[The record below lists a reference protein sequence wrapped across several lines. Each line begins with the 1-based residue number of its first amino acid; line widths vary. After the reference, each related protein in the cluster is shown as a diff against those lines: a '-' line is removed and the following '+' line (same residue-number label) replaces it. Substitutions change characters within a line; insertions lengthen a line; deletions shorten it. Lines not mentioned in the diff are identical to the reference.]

1 MRDLTN
7 LHSGSNNAKQG
18 IRGARFLCALVA
30 LYFATAGVSPIFKSI
45 SAQPLFPTS
54 GKYGLQ
60 RAIPQRI
67 NQRVVAPSTQPPAEL
82 PSGIKDPKSEESRIG
97 AEDVLDVN
105 VFEAPELNRTARVS
119 ENGEIS
125 LELLGT
131 VRAAGLTPRELEIVL
146 QELLR
151 RTYMKDPHVGVFV
164 RELQSHPIS
173 VVGAVK
179 MPGVF
184 QIRGSKSV
192 LEMISMAQGLSE
204 DAGETVMIMRGSGIV
219 TPSGK
224 AAASQELLNN
234 KNVSL
239 DQFSQTSTAKSA
251 LPPVAGKIVEIN
263 LKRLMESDDPAS
275 NVAVHSGDVVKVSRA
290 GIVYVVG
297 GGVKTPG
304 GFVLKNN
311 ENISVLQAIALAQ
324 GLTRTSSKNRAV
336 IIRTDQQT
344 NQRTEIQVNLGKILA
359 SKAAD
364 PVLQPRDIVY
374 VPDSTAKTVM
384 YRGAEAALSTATGV
398 AIYRW

>member
-1 MRDLTN
+1 MRYSMN
-7 LHSGSNNAKQG
+7 IAAGSITPK
-18 IRGARFLCALVA
+18 RVVRVMRFLCGLVA
-30 LYFATAGVSPIFKSI
+30 FYLAIAGVNPVLKPI
-45 SAQPLFPTS
+45 SARPLFPAPHI
-54 GKYGLQ
+54 YGLQ

-67 NQRVVAPSTQPPAEL
+67 TQRVVASPSAPAVDPP
-82 PSGIKDPKSEESRIG
+82 SEPLGDTANEEFRIG
-97 AEDVLDVN
+97 AEDVLDIN
-105 VFEAPELNRTARVS
+105 VFDAPELNRTVRVS
-119 ENGEIS
+119 EDGEIS
-125 LELLGT
+125 LQLLGT
-131 VRAAGLTPRELEIVL
+131 LRATGLTPRELERVL

-192 LEMISMAQGLSE
+192 LEMISMAQGLSD
-204 DAGETVMIMRGSGIV
+204 DAGETVTIMRGSGRAA
-219 TPSGK
+219 PEAK
-224 AAASQELLNN
+224 AANQR
-234 KNVSL
+234 
-239 DQFSQTSTAKSA
+239 
-251 LPPVAGKIVEIN
+251 VAGKMFEIN
-263 LKRLMESDDPAS
+263 LKRLMGSGDPSS
-275 NVAVHSGDVVKVSRA
+275 NISVHSGDVVKVSRA

-311 ENISVLQAIALAQ
+311 ENISVLQALALAQ
-324 GLTRTSSKNRAV
+324 GLTRTSSKNHAV
-336 IIRTDQQT
+336 IIRTDQET
-344 NQRTEIQVNLGKILA
+344 NQRIEIPVNLGKILT

-374 VPDSTAKTVM
+374 VPDSTAKNVM

>member
-1 MRDLTN
+1 MRHLVKFRAA
-7 LHSGSNNAKQG
+7 SSNPVQA
-18 IRGARFLCALVA
+18 IRIVRFVCIFVA
-30 LYFATAGVSPIFKSI
+30 LYFAIAGMNPVLKSTR
-45 SAQPLFPTS
+45 AQPLFSAS

-67 NQRVVAPSTQPPAEL
+67 NQRVATPSVAPAAEL
-82 PSGIKDPKSEESRIG
+82 PADPKGEESRIG
-97 AEDVLDVN
+97 AEDVLDIS
-105 VFEAPELNRTARVS
+105 VFEAPELNRTVRVS

-131 VRAAGLTPRELEIVL
+131 VRASGLTPRELEIVL

-179 MPGVF
+179 TPGVF
-184 QIRGSKSV
+184 QVRGSKSV

-204 DAGETVMIMRGSGIV
+204 DAGETVVIMRGSGLV
-219 TPSGK
+219 TPAGG
-224 AAASQELLNN
+224 AFASEETALNKNGFLNN
-234 KNVSL
+234 
-239 DQFSQTSTAKSA
+239 FSPMNSAKSA
-251 LPPVAGKIVEIN
+251 LQPVGGKIVEIN

-336 IIRTDQQT
+336 IIRTDQET
-344 NQRTEIQVNLGKILA
+344 NRRTEIQVNLGKILA

-384 YRGAEAALSTATGV
+384 YRGAEAALSTAAGV

>member
-1 MRDLTN
+1 MRHLVKFRAA
-7 LHSGSNNAKQG
+7 SSNPVQA
-18 IRGARFLCALVA
+18 IRIVRFVCIFVA
-30 LYFATAGVSPIFKSI
+30 LYFAIAGMNPVLKSTR
-45 SAQPLFPTS
+45 AQPLFSAS

-67 NQRVVAPSTQPPAEL
+67 NQRVATPSVAPAAEL
-82 PSGIKDPKSEESRIG
+82 PADPKGEESRIG
-97 AEDVLDVN
+97 AEDVLDIS
-105 VFEAPELNRTARVS
+105 VFEAPELNRTVRVS

-131 VRAAGLTPRELEIVL
+131 VRASGLTPRELEIVL

-179 MPGVF
+179 TPGVF
-184 QIRGSKSV
+184 QVRGSKSV

-204 DAGETVMIMRGSGIV
+204 DAGETVVIMRGSGLV
-219 TPSGK
+219 TPAGG
-224 AAASQELLNN
+224 AFASEETALNKNGFLNN
-234 KNVSL
+234 
-239 DQFSQTSTAKSA
+239 FSPMNSAKSA
-251 LPPVAGKIVEIN
+251 LQPVGGKIVEIN

-336 IIRTDQQT
+336 IIRTDQET
-344 NQRTEIQVNLGKILA
+344 NRRTEIQVNLGKILA

-374 VPDSTAKTVM
+374 APDSTAKTVM
-384 YRGAEAALSTATGV
+384 YRGAEAALSTAAGV